1 MHLDLT
7 DDEARALS
15 DCINARLGVLSTEIR
30 RTDKKAYR
38 EDVRAERDTLR
49 RVAAALA
56 AEMAARRPLGTAG

>member
-15 DCINARLGVLSTEIR
+15 DCVNARLNVLSTEIR
-30 RTDKKAYR
+30 RTDKKAFR
-38 EDVRAERDTLR
+38 EDVRAERDTLS
-49 RVAAALA
+49 RVAEALA